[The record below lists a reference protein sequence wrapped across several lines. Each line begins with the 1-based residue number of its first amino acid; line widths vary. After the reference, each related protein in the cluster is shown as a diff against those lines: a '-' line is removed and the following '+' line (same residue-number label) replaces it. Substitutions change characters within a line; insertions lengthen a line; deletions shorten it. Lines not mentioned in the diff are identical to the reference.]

1 MALWRATS
9 PSAKAPSDALV
20 GALCAAEL
28 GEPYDLVHLPIDAL
42 RELFS
47 STAQLRESVPYA
59 TMSLLARLACDPRLE
74 VRTQVALALADFV
87 TTYPD
92 RVDELL
98 RLLSCDSA
106 RRVRHAASMTLAVLL
121 PRVPDPERII
131 ADWENARA
139 DRAREAMAAARR
151 SLPPPLG
158 I

>member
-1 MALWRATS
+1 M
-9 PSAKAPSDALV
+9 
-20 GALCAAEL
+20 
-28 GEPYDLVHLPIDAL
+28 GEPYDLARMPIDAL

-59 TMSLLARLACDPRLE
+59 TLCLLGRLACDTRLE

-87 TTYPD
+87 TTYPE
-92 RVDELL
+92 RVNELL

-106 RRVRHAASMTLAVLL
+106 RRVRHAASLTLAVLL
-121 PRVPDPERII
+121 PRVHDPKRVI
-131 ADWENARA
+131 ADWESARP

-158 I
+158 V